1 MYVLIYWVWLI
12 YKEYG
17 RIKKWNVCFYN
28 FIGNKDI
35 LDIIFK
41 FKGINIRDEFL
52 KFYFKYYFFNIMLLV
67 VLGKGELR

>member
-1 MYVLIYWVWLI
+1 M
-12 YKEYG
+12 K
-17 RIKKWNVCFYN
+17 CFYN

-52 KFYFKYYFFNIMLLV
+52 KFYFKYYFFNIMFLV
-67 VLGKGELR
+67 VLGKGE